1 MSLNTATA
9 TATVTVIGIK
19 TKLLY
24 DTLNTIA
31 NDSYPLDSFNLQ
43 YSLNNDMEIGDDSFS
58 FKEFI
63 DQMSFEE
70 QNLILKFIA
79 GDKNVILE
87 KIDDDDDDFYA
98 ELHYIQENSI
108 ETTDDLKS
116 DVQSSS
122 VETRTTLID
131 GNSKSEMVLT
141 ADKIYLNAETT
152 SDEDIPEAPQ
162 QETTVVVYTN
172 NAQTLIFHGVS
183 NFQVTSTGYG
193 FDYLGKATGITRHAV
208 FNNASTA
215 GYAIAKEVL

>member
-1 MSLNTATA
+1 MLTFNKEIAQELIAITHTSFPLDEYAFRVKDPLEDNTPFKLFHNDLDEEGELL
-9 TATVTVIGIK
+9 VIAFLDNAAVIQK
-19 TKLLY
+19 VSDDKFTIV
-24 DTLNTIA
+24 NTI
-31 NDSYPLDSFNLQ
+31 DLQ
-43 YSLNNDMEIGDDSFS
+43 SSVE
-58 FKEFI
+58 
-63 DQMSFEE
+63 
-70 QNLILKFIA
+70 
-79 GDKNVILE
+79 
-87 KIDDDDDDFYA
+87 
-98 ELHYIQENSI
+98 
-108 ETTDDLKS
+108 
-116 DVQSSS
+116 SSS

-131 GNSKSEMVLT
+131 GNSKSEMILT